1 MSIKILFF
9 SFIIL
14 FTANIN
20 AQIAIGDW
28 RIHSSYINASEVID
42 AGNSVYCITEGGL
55 YKYNTYDN
63 SIEDFSRI
71 DGLSDVNITT
81 GEYYDGTLILGYD
94 NGNIDIVTN
103 NTIYNIP
110 DIKRKEIFGS
120 KSINNIFF
128 YNSFAYLSCG
138 FGIVKLD
145 YKRNEIKD
153 TYFIGENST
162 QKKINSFTASSSYF
176 YAATEDGIYRADI
189 NSPNLA
195 FYENWEQITDI
206 PNYNSS
212 FNIITFFNNSI
223 YAVQQVGEDYDNLYR
238 YIGNSWELFNPDTAK
253 KYYSIKPYE
262 DQLLICNDGYYTQ
275 IDKYDNITKKIYEY
289 NLSWGIQK
297 TNIRDVVLKN
307 STYFFADNIYGIVKL
322 SNTTIDLIKPNGPAT
337 SSFFKTSIKNG
348 ELWGVQGGVTGIWT
362 PQLKKAYA
370 MNFNNNNVWTNTTVS
385 GAWMSDLIDITF
397 DIDDSRKVF
406 IASYSGGVVQIVNGK
421 VDTIYTDFDTQTALN
436 PRKQIASISTDSKN
450 NIWVSLRA
458 MNNQFAVKT
467 TDNKWHH
474 LSYSDRTTV
483 DWIGDMIVTQ
493 DDYKWVLLPRV
504 GLFAFNDKGTF
515 DNIDDDEYNIFY
527 ILDENGDIVSNEPLC
542 LEEDKDGT
550 IWVGT
555 SKGVVTYFYPKDVFF
570 SEYKNN
576 NIANY
581 KYRGQ
586 RVIIEQNGIA
596 QYLLETEEVTAIA
609 ISGDNTKWFGT
620 KYSGVYH
627 ISADGTEE
635 LEHFNTEN
643 SPLLSNNILS
653 ISINDLTGEMFI
665 GTEKGLISYK
675 GTATEGNEFFKDVYA
690 YPNPVPHDYTGLIA
704 INGLVTNA
712 NVKITDISGN
722 LVYETQAKG
731 GQATWNGRNFDGE
744 RVKTGVYLA
753 FCSDEEG
760 DKTFVTKIL
769 FIN

>member
-1 MSIKILFF
+1 MSIKLLFF

-14 FTANIN
+14 LSANIK

-28 RIHSSYINASEVID
+28 RIHSSYINAKKVID
-42 AGNSVYCITEGGL
+42 ADNSIYCITDGGI

-63 SIEDFSRI
+63 STEDFSRI

-81 GEYYDGTLILGYD
+81 GDYYDGTLILGYD
-94 NGNIDIVTN
+94 NGNIDIITN

-128 YNSFAYLSCG
+128 FNSFAYLSCG

-162 QKKINSFTASSSYF
+162 QKKVNCFTASSSNF
-176 YAATEDGIYRADI
+176 YAATEDGIYRANI

-206 PNYNSS
+206 PNYNSN
-212 FNIITFFNNSI
+212 FKIITFFNNSI
-223 YAVQQVGEDYDNLYR
+223 YAVQQVGENFDNLYR
-238 YIGNSWELFNPDTAK
+238 SVGNSWQRFNPDTAK
-253 KYYSIKPYE
+253 QYYNIKVNNE
-262 DQLLICNDGYYTQ
+262 QLSICNDGYYTQ
-275 IDKYDNITKKIYEY
+275 IDKYDNITKKITEY
-289 NLSWGIQK
+289 NSSWSVQK

-307 STYFFADNIYGIVKL
+307 STYYFADDDRGIVKVNEN
-322 SNTTIDLIKPNGPAT
+322 SFDFIKPNGPAT
-337 SSFFKTSIKNG
+337 SNFFKTSIKNG
-348 ELWGVQGGVTGIWT
+348 ILWGVQGGMSGIWT

-370 MNFNNNNVWTNTTVS
+370 MNFENNVWTNSVIT
-385 GAWMSDLIDITF
+385 GDWMSDLVDITF
-397 DIDDSRKVF
+397 DNNDSRKVF
-406 IASYSGGVVQIVNGK
+406 IASYSGGVIQMINGK

-450 NIWVSLRA
+450 NIWVSVRA

-467 TDNKWHH
+467 PDNKWHQ
-474 LSYSDRTTV
+474 LNYSNRTTV
-483 DWIGDMIVTQ
+483 DWIDDMIVTK
-493 DDYKWVLLPRV
+493 DDYKWVILARV
-504 GLFAFNDKGTF
+504 GLFAFDDKGTF
-515 DNIDDDEYNIFY
+515 DNIDDDDYNIFY
-527 ILDENGDIVSNEPLC
+527 ILDENGDVVSNEPLC
-542 LEEDKDGT
+542 IAEDKDGT
-550 IWVGT
+550 IWAGT
-555 SKGVVTYFYPKDVFF
+555 SKGVVTYFYPKDVFLD
-570 SEYKNN
+570 KNKNTNISN
-576 NIANY
+576 N
-581 KYRGQ
+581 KFRGQ

-620 KYSGVYH
+620 KYSGIYH

-635 LEHFNTEN
+635 LGHFNTDN

-653 ISINDLTGEMFI
+653 ISINDITGEIFI

-675 GTATEGNEFFKDVYA
+675 GTATEGNDIFKDVYA

-704 INGLVTNA
+704 IKGLVTNA

-722 LVYETQAKG
+722 LVYETQAEG
-731 GQATWNGRNFDGE
+731 GQATWNGRNFSGE
-744 RVKTGVYLA
+744 KVKTGVYLA

-760 DKTFVTKIL
+760 EKTFITKIL